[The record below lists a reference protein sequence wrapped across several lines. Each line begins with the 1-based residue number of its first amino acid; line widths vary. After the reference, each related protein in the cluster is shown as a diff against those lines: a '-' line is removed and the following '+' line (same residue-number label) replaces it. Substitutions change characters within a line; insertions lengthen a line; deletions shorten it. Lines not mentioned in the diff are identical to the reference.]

1 MYVLCMY
8 VCMYVRTYVCMYHV
22 QCRYDF
28 LIFQLISFFVPLSVQ
43 RYLNAIC
50 QIPGLEGMRRD
61 VIRDDEQVNGN
72 FHLQ

>member
-1 MYVLCMY
+1 MY
-8 VCMYVRTYVCMYHV
+8 VCMYISHTVWILLS
-22 QCRYDF
+22 DF
-28 LIFQLISFFVPLSVQ
+28 PAHILFFVPLSVQ